1 MQNALFLLK
10 LAKIN
15 ILKETR
21 KMGMGDLVCKVLLY
35 YLKCNNF
42 TILTFIFCQGSL
54 LLAMGTKS
62 YDVII
67 VRLYAD
73 LNINF

>member
-1 MQNALFLLK
+1 MQNVLSLLK

-15 ILKETR
+15 IWKETR
-21 KMGMGDLVCKVLLY
+21 KMGMGGLVCKVLLY

-42 TILTFIFCQGSL
+42 AILTFIFCQGSL

-62 YDVII
+62 YDVTIDSKM
-67 VRLYAD
+67 VCR
-73 LNINF
+73 FKH